1 MGLWDKLKGELIDV
15 IEWLDDSRDTM
26 VYRFPRYE
34 NEIKMGAKLIVREG
48 QSAIFVREGKV
59 ADVFGPGT
67 FTLETQ
73 NLPILST
80 LAGWAHGF
88 RSPFKAEVYFVAT
101 RQFTDMKWGTQN
113 PIILRDPE
121 FGAVRVRA
129 FGTFAVRVVDPAA
142 ILRQLVGT
150 DPLFKTDEVS
160 GFLRQIT
167 VARLPGALAA
177 AKVPVLDLA
186 AHQDKIGAV
195 LGQTLSAE
203 CRDLGVEFVR
213 FVIENVSLPPEVE
226 QALDKKTQMGVLGDM
241 GRYTQFQGANAIEQA
256 AKNPSGGGSG
266 IADGMGL
273 AAGMAMGQKMAQSLS
288 GASSPAEGPPP
299 LPAAAA
305 FYFAIGTEKVGP
317 VDLARLRTEAAA
329 GRLGPATL
337 VWKPG
342 LSNWVAAKDLP
353 DTAILFPP
361 TPPPLPS

>member
-15 IEWLDDSRDTM
+15 IEWLDDTRDTM

-80 LAGWAHGF
+80 LAGWMHGF
-88 RSPFKAEVYFVAT
+88 KSPFKAEVYFVAT
-101 RQFTDMKWGTQN
+101 RQFTDIKWGTQN
-113 PIILRDPE
+113 PIILRDAE

-129 FGTFAVRVVDPAA
+129 FGTLAVRVVDPAA

-160 GFLRQIT
+160 GFLRQMT
-167 VARLPGALAA
+167 AARLAGALAS

-186 AHQDKIGAV
+186 AHQDQIGAV
-195 LGQTLSAE
+195 LGKSLSAE
-203 CRDLGVEFVR
+203 CKDLGVEFTR

-226 QALDKKTQMGVLGDM
+226 QALDKRTQMGIVGDM
-241 GRYTQFQGANAIEQA
+241 NRYTQFQGANAIEQA
-256 AKNPSGGGSG
+256 AKNPSGGGGG

-273 AAGMAMGQKMAQSLS
+273 AAGMAMGQRMAQTLGGG
-288 GASSPAEGPPP
+288 GAAEAPPP
-299 LPAAAA
+299 LPSAAT
-305 FYFAIGTEKVGP
+305 FYFAVGGDKVGP
-317 VDLARLRTEAAA
+317 VDLARLRTEVAA

-342 LSNWVAAKDLP
+342 LPNWIAAKDLP
-353 DTAILFPP
+353 DTAALFPP